1 MVATLWDR
9 EEAGVMSGSDDVG
22 TNPHPEDAERP
33 GGAGKQR
40 AAVRRDAAGEVAV
53 RRPWVAE
60 PRIKLEDF
68 FPDVE
73 GEEWKAGRLQ
83 EDLETDT
90 LADDC
95 WDLPP
100 HEWFVEIEERARQYW
115 EMQIETDGL
124 LRTILSVWCWQL
136 RQKAYWQWQGLR
148 RTYDRL
154 RRRW

>member
-1 MVATLWDR
+1 
-9 EEAGVMSGSDDVG
+9 MSGSDDVG

-33 GGAGKQR
+33 GGDGKR
-40 AAVRRDAAGEVAV
+40 RAVRIDPAGETAV
-53 RRPWVAE
+53 SRPWVAE
-60 PRIKLEDF
+60 PRIRLEDF

-83 EDLETDT
+83 EDLGTDT

-95 WDLPP
+95 LDLPP
-100 HEWFVEIEERARQYW
+100 HEWFVEIEERARKYW

-124 LRTILSVWCWQL
+124 LRTMLSVWCRQL
-136 RQKAYWQWQGLR
+136 RREACWKWQGLC